1 LADQGLISGTNFA
14 TGVLT
19 ARALDHDEFGT
30 FSIIYGVLLFAN
42 ILQSTLITQAHNV
55 IGATLSGGHYRRYT
69 SSTGLAQLLICS
81 AEAAL
86 AAGLAAV
93 AFARGW
99 PAAPMLLALVPAI
112 VFWQLQEF
120 SRRVLYTEGRYAAAF
135 WNDAVSYGGQAAVLA
150 LLFAGKQ
157 LRGTRFDG
165 AVALYALAGTSAVA
179 ALLGLWQLRH
189 TLAGSIDWHAWRENW
204 HFGKWL
210 AGGELMGWCSSLQMQ
225 LWWAAWLLGTWA
237 SADLRAAQ
245 ILFGPTRVISFFLAT
260 VLPIRFARALHQG
273 GVTTLH
279 AKLRQTYVG
288 LIPVVGTYCV
298 LLAAFP
304 KPLLHLVYG
313 GQYSATD
320 AARVL
325 SLYSISAFLSY
336 MQMVIAAALT
346 ASRQTRYIFAGS
358 VWGCCVALVMSPTCI
373 RMFGALGAIVS
384 MMVTTLVVTTLFV
397 HAYRSYVRAAAGAG
411 FEVSF
416 RAAGSTTPAAA
427 ATPAGSGVGE
437 EPA

>member
-1 LADQGLISGTNFA
+1 VLPLIA
-14 TGVLT
+14 
-19 ARALDHDEFGT
+19 
-30 FSIIYGVLLFAN
+30 
-42 ILQSTLITQAHNV
+42 
-55 IGATLSGGHYRRYT
+55 IGY
-69 SSTGLAQLLICS
+69 
-81 AEAAL
+81 
-86 AAGLAAV
+86 
-93 AFARGW
+93 ARGW
-99 PAAPMLLALVPAI
+99 SGFPMLVALVPAI

-120 SRRVLYTEGRYAAAF
+120 LRRVLYTEGRYTAAF
-135 WNDAVSYGGQAAVLA
+135 VNDVVSYGGQTLVLGAMYAAKLKYGSP
-150 LLFAGKQ
+150 F
-157 LRGTRFDG
+157 TG
-165 AVALYALAGTSAVA
+165 AMAFYALAGTSAVA
-179 ALLGLWQLRH
+179 AVLGAWQLRKS
-189 TLAGSIDWHAWRENW
+189 LVPRFDVRDLWENW

-210 AGGELMGWCSSLQMQ
+210 AGGELMGWCSSVQMQ
-225 LWWAAWLLGTWA
+225 VLWAALLLGFAA
-237 SADLRAAQ
+237 SADLKAAQ
-245 ILFGPTRVISFFLAT
+245 ILFGPMRVISFFLAT